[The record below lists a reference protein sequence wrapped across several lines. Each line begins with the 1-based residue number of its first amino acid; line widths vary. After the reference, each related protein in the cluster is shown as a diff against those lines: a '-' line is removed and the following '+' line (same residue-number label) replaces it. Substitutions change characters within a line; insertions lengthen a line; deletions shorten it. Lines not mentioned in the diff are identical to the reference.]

1 MTVALDMKRWMESWS
16 WGFSVYLIGY
26 FQDILCKQANECE
39 YLNRSRLTSTFRSRE
54 VSLESIFKAPGRKF
68 VCYVSFFSESTSKM
82 SLFISLHDSF
92 TWGAMAWLLIRTA
105 LTRTKVISRKVMN
118 GLNRKTSLSKGF
130 SKRRSAKIL
139 VFRLS
144 LQKSWYDIVWI
155 ERGHY
160 STWLIHTRRHGRWQE
175 LYNPLWSCFS
185 KSTERPKAKYIS
197 LESPFKE
204 CFFLCPDAGIA
215 LQKSTRKFLHIWLT
229 VKF

>member
-1 MTVALDMKRWMESWS
+1 MNHDES
-16 WGFSVYLIGY
+16 
-26 FQDILCKQANECE
+26 
-39 YLNRSRLTSTFRSRE
+39 LTQNAKTRISNL
-54 VSLESIFKAPGRKF
+54 LESP
-68 VCYVSFFSESTSKM
+68 FSESTEQIEAKSISFKM
-82 SLFISLHDSF
+82 YFKAFVCFISLHDSF

-139 VFRLS
+139 VFRLWGLS

-175 LYNPLWSCFS
+175 LHNPLWSCFS

-215 LQKSTRKFLHIWLT
+215 LQNSRRKFLHIWLT